1 MYYHKPHFLA
11 GSKAK
16 GGTTSECKTIPSTD
30 GGERVEE
37 GGGRV
42 GEEGGREEEREEE
55 RERED
60 REREN

>member
-1 MYYHKPHFLA
+1 MYYHKLHSLA

-30 GGERVEE
+30 GEERVEE

-42 GEEGGREEEREEE
+42 EEGGGEEGERE
-55 RERED
+55 ED